1 MERYNALVLEGDAN
15 FSIVR
20 NGSTSTLGADDGI
33 VENVGCVDMV
43 GEDEMDG
50 GFDGEVLSYPLHHI
64 TALMLSLPYT
74 TGHAVVCHSAGGLGH
89 EAYRWGQ

>member
-1 MERYNALVLEGDAN
+1 MERYNALVLEGDAK

-20 NGSTSTLGADDGI
+20 NGSTSTLGAEDGI

-50 GFDGEVLSYPLHHI
+50 GFDGEAVGY
-64 TALMLSLPYT
+64 AL
-74 TGHAVVCHSAGGLGH
+74 GDIEGD
-89 EAYRWGQ
+89 